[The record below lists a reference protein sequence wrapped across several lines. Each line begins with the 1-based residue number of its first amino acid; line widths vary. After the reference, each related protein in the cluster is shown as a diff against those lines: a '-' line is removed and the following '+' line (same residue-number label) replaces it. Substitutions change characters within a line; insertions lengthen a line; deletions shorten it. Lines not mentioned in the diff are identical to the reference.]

1 MARHTLEVE
10 PWRMET
16 TVLLTRR
23 VLHSFR
29 HWIGRELIPA
39 AAAPEERARLLFE
52 APFPVL
58 AHGIEPDP
66 ILNYGNRAALTL
78 WEMEWDEFT
87 RMPSR
92 LTAEPDARDERA
104 RVLAEVTARGFS
116 ESYTGVRVSLSGKRF
131 LIEKAIVWNVFDEA
145 GKHAGQAATFSLWR
159 ML

>member
-1 MARHTLEVE
+1 
-10 PWRMET
+10 MET
-16 TVLLTRR
+16 TAIQTRR

-29 HWIGRELIPA
+29 HWTGRELIPDEG
-39 AAAPEERARLLFE
+39 APEEQARLLFE

-58 AHGIEPDP
+58 AHGVEPDP

-104 RVLAEVTARGFS
+104 RVLAEVTAWGFS
-116 ESYTGVRVSLSGKRF
+116 NNYTGVRVSRSEKRF

-145 GKHAGQAATFSLWR
+145 GKPAGQAATFPTWR